1 MTKDRLTTDV
11 LVIRMKLN
19 ISELNSNVQ
28 KDEGDLCLLQLLY
41 WFVKRQSLPQFKLP
55 TDSEIDQVRN
65 EADTIIPRID
75 KRMNSYLKETFPYI
89 IPTVSV

>member
-41 WFVKRQSLPQFKLP
+41 LNKRTFLKINL
-55 TDSEIDQVRN
+55 N
-65 EADTIIPRID
+65 IIIYVLLLLF
-75 KRMNSYLKETFPYI
+75 M
-89 IPTVSV
+89 